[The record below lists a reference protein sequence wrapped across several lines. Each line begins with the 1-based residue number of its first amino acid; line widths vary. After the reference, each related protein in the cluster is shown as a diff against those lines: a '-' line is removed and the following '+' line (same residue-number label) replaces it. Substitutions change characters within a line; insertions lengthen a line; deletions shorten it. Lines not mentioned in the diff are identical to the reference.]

1 MSGCVSS
8 TDGKCSGRSNSLKKN
23 AKPPAFECE
32 YLVGDDTCQAVKE
45 NSLSVPRAEECRN
58 EAKDACCYSCNL
70 RLRCDISCDFPELQ
84 RSTKETEDAQL
95 PEFKLPSDA
104 LSGMKCGDC
113 SCYLKPKCPRDYSCD
128 TELWRR
134 QDPCEN
140 FQSRIR

>member
-1 MSGCVSS
+1 
-8 TDGKCSGRSNSLKKN
+8 LKKN

-58 EAKDACCYSCNL
+58 EAKDACCYSCSL

-84 RSTKETEDAQL
+84 RSIKETEDAQL
-95 PEFKLPSDA
+95 PESKLPSDA

-113 SCYLKPKCPRDYSCD
+113 SCYLKPKCPRGYSCD